1 MLPSGSSQLVGRQRH
16 TQLILVQACRER
28 RRRCWKRSREECSWG
43 SQGRLHGR
51 SDMSHRMNRVRRV
64 WWVAALR
71 PGCALP
77 QKARGPQVR
86 RRLPWALRCA
96 LGRVYLAS
104 SGTALAVLSS
114 DTSGFHLRAHPESS
128 PQPAHQVPRS
138 SGVHEGMR
146 MSPSSQFPCLEVSKL
161 FWGLPTSPPGTS
173 TTLLSVTDDRP
184 AGPTWLRQ
192 RIVPGSWLSRPSLP
206 PHSRLGVSAS

>member
-1 MLPSGSSQLVGRQRH
+1 MLATAWHQCRQGSVQWFCEMLAAKKQMKTRCCLQGALSLWGDSGTHSSSSCKPAESADTGAGNAVGRSVVR
-16 TQLILVQACRER
+16 
-28 RRRCWKRSREECSWG
+28 G

-51 SDMSHRMNRVRRV
+51 SDMSHRMNRVHRV

-77 QKARGPQVR
+77 RKAPGPQVR
-86 RRLPWALRCA
+86 RRLPWVLRCA
-96 LGRVYLAS
+96 LGCIYLAG

-128 PQPAHQVPRS
+128 PQPAPQVPRT

-146 MSPSSQFPCLEVSKL
+146 MSPSSEFPCPEVSKL
-161 FWGLPTSPPGTS
+161 FWGLPTSPHGTS
-173 TTLLSVTDDRP
+173 TS
-184 AGPTWLRQ
+184 
-192 RIVPGSWLSRPSLP
+192 
-206 PHSRLGVSAS
+206 SAFCRW